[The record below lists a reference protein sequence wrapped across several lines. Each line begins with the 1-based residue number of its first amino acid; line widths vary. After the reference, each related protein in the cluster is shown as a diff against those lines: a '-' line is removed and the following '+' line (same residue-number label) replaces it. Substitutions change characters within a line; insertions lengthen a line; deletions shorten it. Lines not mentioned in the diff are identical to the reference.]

1 MKLVFS
7 VAALVS
13 FGATRTVEAFHVTPL
28 QIPPTRTCVSL
39 SLKAGGELA
48 CRPLGIGSA
57 APATTITNDDLEDI
71 VETSDEWIRTRTGIG
86 ERRVLLHGEKLN
98 ALSIDASKKALD
110 MAGVAAEDI
119 GIVICAS
126 SSPDDMF
133 GDSTVIAAELGCED
147 AVAFDLVAA
156 CSGFLFALVT
166 AGQYMQNGATKHALV
181 VGADALSRWV
191 DWDDRNV
198 CILFGDAAGAMV
210 LSADGSDSPG
220 VLGYSMHSNGK
231 GYCDLNAPYVK
242 MSLEGLICRHF
253 FLIFYSLSP
262 TAMSVHHV
270 MLQRQEKDWN

>member
-1 MKLVFS
+1 MNLQFALAIVVS
-7 VAALVS
+7 LGAA
-13 FGATRTVEAFHVTPL
+13 AHAFHVKPLTP
-28 QIPPTRTCVSL
+28 RTCSVSL
-39 SLKAGGELA
+39 GLKAGGELA
-48 CRPLGIGSA
+48 CRPQGIGSA
-57 APATTITNDDLEDI
+57 APATVITNDDLEDI

-86 ERRVLLHGEKLN
+86 ERHVLLHGEKLN

-110 MAGVAAEDI
+110 MAGVAPEDI
-119 GIVICAS
+119 GIVICAT

-166 AGQYMQNGATKHALV
+166 AGQYMQNGSVKHALV

-210 LSADGSDSPG
+210 LSSDGDSPG

-231 GYCDLNAPYVK
+231 GYCDLNAPYV
-242 MSLEGLICRHF
+242 S
-253 FLIFYSLSP
+253 
-262 TAMSVHHV
+262 
-270 MLQRQEKDWN
+270 